1 VKQQVGQLPS
11 PSVSTVTV
19 QYRVFEPDVA
29 STFQVR
35 VLKVVLMFP
44 AIENVIEV
52 ALDPLEMFTLPPA
65 PLTAVYVHVAL

>member
-1 VKQQVGQLPS
+1 VLD
-11 PSVSTVTV
+11 
-19 QYRVFEPDVA
+19 PDVA
-29 STFQVR
+29 STFQVL
-35 VLKVVLMFP
+35 VLNVVLMFP